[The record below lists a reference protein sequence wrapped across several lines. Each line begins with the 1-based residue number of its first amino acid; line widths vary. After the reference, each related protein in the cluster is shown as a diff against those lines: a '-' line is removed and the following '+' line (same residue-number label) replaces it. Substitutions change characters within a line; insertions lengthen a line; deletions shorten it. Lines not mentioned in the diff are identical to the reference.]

1 MPIKI
6 LIVDDH
12 AIVRKGLIQIL
23 IESYPDALLFEA
35 ISSEEVYK
43 LLKLHNWDI
52 ILLDISLPGRNGID
66 LLKQLRSD
74 GIKVPILILSMHDEE
89 QYAIRVLKAGASGY
103 INKNMATEELTLAIQ
118 KLLDGKKYI
127 SEFVANQLL
136 EKPQA
141 ENEKNILQL
150 LSDREL
156 QVFVHL
162 SKGKSVSEIA
172 NEISLSVNTISTY
185 RSRIL
190 EKLGLNN
197 NVDIIKFAI
206 ENGIQ

>member
-23 IESYPDALLFEA
+23 TESYPDALLFEA
-35 ISSEEVYK
+35 INSEEVYK

-136 EKPQA
+136 EKPQV

-197 NVDIIKFAI
+197 NVDIMKFAI

>member
-103 INKNMATEELTLAIQ
+103 INKNMATEELTLTIQ

>member
-35 ISSEEVYK
+35 INSEEVYK

-136 EKPQA
+136 EKPQV

-197 NVDIIKFAI
+197 NVDIMKFAI